1 MSRLRLSSASFS
13 ELITPAPRKSPSNP
27 YILASAVP
35 SFGGFDKAEA
45 GKYRKG
51 LFRFRKKEKP
61 FARRNTLSSCS
72 VLTEFLVEKDRSVK
86 PGKGCSVDDTEA
98 LKSVNA
104 TTLPRSKTGVYRRQ
118 SSAIE
123 GSEGRVGYTKNN
135 GSIKHRYA
143 FSKVRG

>member
-13 ELITPAPRKSPSNP
+13 ELVNPAPRKSPSNP
-27 YILASAVP
+27 YILATAVP

-51 LFRFRKKEKP
+51 LFRFKKKDKP

-72 VLTEFLVEKDRSVK
+72 VLTEFLEEKDRSGK
-86 PGKGCSVDDTEA
+86 SGKGRSVDDTEV
-98 LKSVNA
+98 LKTVTA
-104 TTLPRSKTGVYRRQ
+104 TTLPRSGGAFRRQ

-123 GSEGRVGYTKNN
+123 GEGRVGYTKNN
-135 GSIKHRYA
+135 VSIKHRYA
-143 FSKVRG
+143 FSKVGGR

>member
-13 ELITPAPRKSPSNP
+13 ELVTPAPRKSPSNP

-45 GKYRKG
+45 SKYRKG
-51 LFRFRKKEKP
+51 LFRFKKKDKP

-72 VLTEFLVEKDRSVK
+72 VLTEFLEEKDRSVK
-86 PGKGCSVDDTEA
+86 SGKGRSVDDTDM
-98 LKSVNA
+98 LKTVTA
-104 TTLPRSKTGVYRRQ
+104 TTLPRSNGGFRRQ

-123 GSEGRVGYTKNN
+123 GEGRVGGYTKNN
-135 GSIKHRYA
+135 VSIKHRYA
-143 FSKVRG
+143 FSKVGG